1 MKKGRERRLF
11 STLSL
16 FLAFVAWSLILTF
29 PLILHPFN
37 TLPLGDESVGTVPF
51 FNLWTLQWNIDQLT
65 NGYPNYWD
73 APIFAPNAGAF
84 AFSEIQP
91 LTALL
96 AAPIW
101 LATQSPALAYNFV
114 VILFLTLNGWFA
126 CWLLRSWGVT
136 PLPALLGGLLMQ
148 SLPFVAQ
155 EMGVLQ
161 LSALFG
167 FLWWLLF
174 MGRLLTRPTWRNTLG
189 FGLGG
194 SATFL
199 TCGYYGLFSLIFLPL
214 ALLFQIEKK
223 LLTWRLAAHFAAG
236 LLITLVLTGPVL
248 WGQYRQLQQYGF
260 TRPEQTIENNSARL
274 ADYLNFLDYNVW
286 YGRTLGLASKP
297 GQRLFP
303 GLVLIILA
311 GVGLAGRGPQRVKAY
326 LVVATILALLLSLGL
341 RLRMGDLQPYQWVRA
356 YLPGFEQL
364 RSPFRLA
371 AFVQIHLA
379 LLAGFGLWNLE
390 RWGSKWAER
399 GQLIIVPITIA
410 ALIEMVA
417 LPLPLEPLPPLP
429 TAAAWQNWLNQQDN
443 QPGIVMLPFAA
454 SPGVVDFEPTTIW
467 MLENRTFQGRMVNG
481 YSGFFPPGHAP
492 LREEM
497 SRFPTDA
504 GLDMLRELGVDYIVV
519 HNLLLD
525 RKSKEKI
532 ENLLPLIYHDQ
543 RNNISIYTLN

>member
-1 MKKGRERRLF
+1 MKKGREYVPL

-16 FLAFVAWSLILTF
+16 FLVFIVWSLILTF
-29 PLILHPFN
+29 PLTLHPFEA
-37 TLPLGDESVGTVPF
+37 LPRGDEPVGTVPF

-65 NGYPNYWD
+65 GGYPNYWD
-73 APIFAPNAGAF
+73 APIFAPNTGTF

-91 LTALL
+91 VTALL

-161 LSALFG
+161 LVALFG

-174 MGRLLTRPTWRNTLG
+174 MGRLLIRPTGRNALA

-194 SATFL
+194 PVTFL

-214 ALLFQIEKK
+214 ALLFQLEKK
-223 LLTWRLAAHFAAG
+223 HFSFRFIKYLAAG
-236 LLITLVLTGPVL
+236 LFISMVLTGPIL
-248 WGQYRQLQQYGF
+248 WGQYRELQQYGF

-274 ADYLNFLDYNVW
+274 ADYRNFLDYNLW
-286 YGRTLGLASKP
+286 YGRALGLGSKP

-303 GLVLIILA
+303 GLVLIVLA
-311 GVGLAGRGPQRVKAY
+311 GVGLAGRGSKRIKAY
-326 LVVATILALLLSLGL
+326 LIVAIFLALLLSLGL
-341 RLRMGDLQPYQWVRA
+341 RLRIGDVQPYQWVRA
-356 YLPGFEQL
+356 FLPGYEQL

-379 LLAGFGLWNLE
+379 LLAGFGLGNLE
-390 RWGSKWAER
+390 RWGSTWAER
-399 GQLIIVPITIA
+399 GRLIIVPLTIA
-410 ALIEMVA
+410 AIIEMAA

-429 TAAAWQNWLNQQDN
+429 TEVAWQSWLNN
-443 QPGIVMLPFAA
+443 Q
-454 SPGVVDFEPTTIW
+454 
-467 MLENRTFQGRMVNG
+467 
-481 YSGFFPPGHAP
+481 
-492 LREEM
+492 
-497 SRFPTDA
+497 
-504 GLDMLRELGVDYIVV
+504 
-519 HNLLLD
+519 
-525 RKSKEKI
+525 
-532 ENLLPLIYHDQ
+532 
-543 RNNISIYTLN
+543 